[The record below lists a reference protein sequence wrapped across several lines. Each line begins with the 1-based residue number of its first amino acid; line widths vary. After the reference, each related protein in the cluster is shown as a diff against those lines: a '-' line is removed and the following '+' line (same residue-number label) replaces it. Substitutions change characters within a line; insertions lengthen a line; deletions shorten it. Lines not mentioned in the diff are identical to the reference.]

1 MAKPLKS
8 VIGVDLGRYSL
19 KAVLMQRRSADRVA
33 VTHYA
38 ARQRE
43 EGTESADYL
52 AGELKALFKDLG
64 GSAKSC
70 AAGISSD
77 GALLRIIEQPDT
89 PPTMLRE
96 ALRLNGMVLLN
107 QDCREFVI
115 DCDRVLEPAPAEP
128 KENAP
133 GEPDSN
139 GSSKKKFLV
148 GGVPRTQ
155 VNQIA
160 SALESSGPSIGA
172 LQLAPV
178 CLFNAFEFA
187 QPEAF
192 NEHAFFLVD
201 VGHTNSTMM
210 IGVKRELVLVRTIDF
225 GGKALLEALTTL
237 SGENREGVLKALDH
251 EDEVMVENARMALS
265 GLTREI
271 GSSIGFFEGRREET
285 IGRIHVSGGAAK
297 SATLLKVMS
306 EEVHMPCEAWNPVES
321 CEIDVA
327 ANKRERFADHAL
339 DLHVACGAA
348 AEFLNA

>member
-8 VIGVDLGRYSL
+8 VIGVDLGRFSL
-19 KAVLMQRRSADRVA
+19 KAVLMHRRSADRVA

-43 EGTESADYL
+43 EATESADFL
-52 AGELKALFKDLG
+52 ASELKALFKDLG

-89 PPTMLRE
+89 PPAMLRE

-115 DCDRVLEPAPAEP
+115 DCDRVLEQAPSG
-128 KENAP
+128 ENP
-133 GEPDSN
+133 TGESDSN
-139 GSSKKKFLV
+139 GNSRKRFLV

-155 VNQIA
+155 VNHIA
-160 SALESSGPSIGA
+160 SALESSGPAIGA

-187 QPEAF
+187 QPQAF

-201 VGHTNSTMM
+201 VGHTNSTVMM
-210 IGVKRELVLVRTIDF
+210 GVKRELVLVRTIDF
-225 GGKALLEALTTL
+225 GGKALLETL
-237 SGENREGVLKALDH
+237 MAQSGETRDGVLKALEH
-251 EDEVMVENARMALS
+251 EDEVMVENARVALG

-285 IGRIHVSGGAAK
+285 ISHIHVSGGAAK
-297 SATLLKVMS
+297 SATLLKIMS
-306 EEVHMPCEAWNPVES
+306 EEVHLPCEAWNPVES
-321 CEIDVA
+321 CEIELA
-327 ANKRERFADHAL
+327 SNKRDDFAGHSL